1 MTMVT
6 KTFRLTED
14 HLKLLKAGYY
24 SRSCCITEAPGLDEK
39 RPFGNGSWRED
50 VMGILGIDR
59 HIDLGEGAGG
69 EEDYDLVYSGDDY
82 MNSTIEYMEECID
95 KLYNDLQYA
104 MAIVLKCQTFETG
117 VYEQIHWCDWR
128 KVSD

>member
-1 MTMVT
+1 MSRVT

-39 RPFGNGSWRED
+39 RPFGNGSWHED
-50 VMGILGIDR
+50 VLEILDIDR
-59 HIDLGEGAGG
+59 YIELGEGSDDD
-69 EEDYDLVYSGDDY
+69 DYDLIYGDEY
-82 MNSTIEYMEECID
+82 MDSTIEFMAECID
-95 KLYNDLQYA
+95 KMYDDLQYA
-104 MAIVLKCQTFETG
+104 MAIVLKCQTFEPG
-117 VYEQIHWCDWR
+117 VYEQIHWCNWR